1 MQFNCFFLNLFSKSW
16 KGLKIYEE
24 RVNCEVRWTSG
35 SAFLMHC
42 IATKALYLFGF
53 IMLVASV
60 ISLGRGGTSRFLS
73 RNVLSAQRRRNLTLQ
88 VSAAIQSS
96 KEKSAA
102 EISEGGYVYDPKKIR
117 NFSIIA
123 HIGIVI

>member
-1 MQFNCFFLNLFSKSW
+1 MD
-16 KGLKIYEE
+16 E
-24 RVNCEVRWTSG
+24 RKCIL
-35 SAFLMHC
+35 AYLMHC
-42 IATKALYLFGF
+42 IAPKASYLLGF

-60 ISLGRGGTSRFLS
+60 LSLGRGGTSRFLS

-88 VSAAIQSS
+88 VSSAIQS
-96 KEKSAA
+96 KSAA
-102 EISEGGYVYDPKKIR
+102 EMSEGGYVYDPKKIR